1 MNGSLGLREELMS
14 VFGSIMSAIF
24 HHAAPAASAASPD
37 PGAKIPEAAQASAPA
52 ARHADASAPSAAP
65 QPAPSAAKSPV
76 DVTAIMDKLASQ
88 TKEKLEWRKSIV
100 DLMKLLNLDSSLAA
114 RKELAKELH
123 YAGNMNDSASMNV
136 WLHKQVMVKLAE
148 HGGKVPELHTAQTA
162 MTDQEAKAW
171 VGKGVY
177 SSDGDKLGEVAAIL
191 RTADNKIT
199 ELRADIGG
207 VLGLGQREIALPPG
221 RFYLQNDHVVLDL
234 TAAQAKDLPK
244 VAK

>member
-1 MNGSLGLREELMS
+1 
-14 VFGSIMSAIF
+14 
-24 HHAAPAASAASPD
+24 
-37 PGAKIPEAAQASAPA
+37 
-52 ARHADASAPSAAP
+52 
-65 QPAPSAAKSPV
+65 
-76 DVTAIMDKLASQ
+76 MDKLASQ

-123 YAGNMNDSASMNV
+123 YAGNMHDSGSMNV
-136 WLHKQVMVKLAE
+136 WLHKQVMIKLAE

-162 MTDQEAKAW
+162 MTDQEAKAC
-171 VGKGVY
+171 VY

-207 VLGLGQREIALPPG
+207 VLGLGQREIALPAA
-221 RFYLQNDHVVLDL
+221 RFSLQNDRVVLDL

-244 VAK
+244 VTK

>member
-1 MNGSLGLREELMS
+1 MS
-14 VFGSIMSAIF
+14 IFGSIMSAIF
-24 HHAAPAASAASPD
+24 DHAAPAASAAPTASPG
-37 PGAKIPEAAQASAPA
+37 PGAKTPEPAQAPAPA
-52 ARHADASAPSAAP
+52 ARHAVASAPSAAP
-65 QPAPSAAKSPV
+65 QPAPSAAKPAPSAAKSPV

-123 YAGNMNDSASMNV
+123 YAGNMHDSGSMNV
-136 WLHKQVMVKLAE
+136 WLHKQVMIKLAE

-207 VLGLGQREIALPPG
+207 VLGLGQREIALPAA
-221 RFYLQNDHVVLDL
+221 RFSLQNDRVVLDL

>member
-1 MNGSLGLREELMS
+1 MS
-14 VFGSIMSAIF
+14 IFGSIMSAIF
-24 HHAAPAASAASPD
+24 DHAAPAASAAPATSPG
-37 PGAKIPEAAQASAPA
+37 PGAKTPEPAQAPAPA
-52 ARHADASAPSAAP
+52 ARHAVASAPSAAP
-65 QPAPSAAKSPV
+65 QPAPSAAKPAPSAAKSPV

-88 TKEKLEWRKSIV
+88 TKEKFEWRKSIV

-123 YAGNMNDSASMNV
+123 YAGNMHDSGSMNV
-136 WLHKQVMVKLAE
+136 WLHKQVMIKLAE

-207 VLGLGQREIALPPG
+207 VLGLGQREIALPAG
-221 RFYLQNDHVVLDL
+221 RFSLQNDRVVLGL

-244 VAK
+244 VTK

>member
-1 MNGSLGLREELMS
+1 MS
-14 VFGSIMSAIF
+14 IFGSIMSSIF
-24 HHAAPAASAASPD
+24 GHANSAASPAPD
-37 PGAKIPEAAQASAPA
+37 TKTPAAAPASAPTPRYA
-52 ARHADASAPSAAP
+52 VASAQVDPSAAP
-65 QPAPSAAKSPV
+65 QSAPSAAKSPV
-76 DVTAIMDKLASQ
+76 DVTAIMDKLALQ

-100 DLMKLLNLDSSLAA
+100 DLMKLLNLDSSIAA
-114 RKELAKELH
+114 RKQLAQELH

-136 WLHKQVMVKLAE
+136 WLHKQVMIKLAE
-148 HGGKVPELHTAQTA
+148 HGGKVPESLTAQTTI
-162 MTDQEAKAW
+162 TDQEAKAW

-207 VLGLGQREIALPPG
+207 MLGLGQREIALPAG
-221 RFYLQNDHVVLDL
+221 RFHMQNDRVVLDL

-244 VAK
+244 IAK

>member
-1 MNGSLGLREELMS
+1 MS
-14 VFGSIMSAIF
+14 IFGSIMSAIF
-24 HHAAPAASAASPD
+24 DHAAPAASAAPATSPS
-37 PGAKIPEAAQASAPA
+37 PGAKTPKPAQAPAPT
-52 ARHADASAPSAAP
+52 ARHAAPSAPSAAP
-65 QPAPSAAKSPV
+65 QPVPAAPQPAPAAGKSPV

-100 DLMKLLNLDSSLAA
+100 DLMKILNLDSSLAA

-123 YAGNMNDSASMNV
+123 YAGNMHDSASMNV

-162 MTDQEAKAW
+162 ITDQEAKAW

-191 RTADNKIT
+191 RAADNKIT
-199 ELRADIGG
+199 ELRAEIGG
-207 VLGLGQREIALPPG
+207 VLGLGQHEIALPAG
-221 RFYLQNDHVVLDL
+221 RFSLQNDRIVLDL

-244 VAK
+244 VKK

>member
-1 MNGSLGLREELMS
+1 
-14 VFGSIMSAIF
+14 
-24 HHAAPAASAASPD
+24 
-37 PGAKIPEAAQASAPA
+37 
-52 ARHADASAPSAAP
+52 
-65 QPAPSAAKSPV
+65 
-76 DVTAIMDKLASQ
+76 MDKLASQ

-114 RKELAKELH
+114 RKKLAKELH
-123 YAGNMNDSASMNV
+123 YAGNMRDSASMNV
-136 WLHKQVMVKLAE
+136 WLHKQVMIKLAE
-148 HGGKVPELHTAQTA
+148 HGGEVPELHTAQTA
-162 MTDQEAKAW
+162 ITDQEAKAW

-207 VLGLGQREIALPPG
+207 VLGLGQHEIALPAG
-221 RFYLQNDHVVLDL
+221 RFHLQNDRVVLEL

>member
-1 MNGSLGLREELMS
+1 MS

-37 PGAKIPEAAQASAPA
+37 PGAKPPEAAQASAPA

-148 HGGKVPELHTAQTA
+148 QGGKVPELHTAQTA

-207 VLGLGQREIALPPG
+207 VLGLGQREIALLPG
-221 RFYLQNDHVVLDL
+221 RFYLQNDRVVLDL